1 MHVNMWNA
9 SQFDKSICCGRLLI
23 ILLYD
28 IVYGELR
35 LGELYTYVK
44 MGNMYTVNLL
54 KIVWDLFGE
63 IFGDH
68 LKIENNK
75 HPQT

>member
-1 MHVNMWNA
+1 M
-9 SQFDKSICCGRLLI
+9 
-23 ILLYD
+23 LYD